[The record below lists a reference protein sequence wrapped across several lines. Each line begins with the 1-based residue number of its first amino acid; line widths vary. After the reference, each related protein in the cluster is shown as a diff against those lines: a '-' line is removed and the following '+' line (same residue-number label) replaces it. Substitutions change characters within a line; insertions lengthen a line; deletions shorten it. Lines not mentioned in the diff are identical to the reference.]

1 MDDIDR
7 MVVNLLQAGFPVCEL
22 PYREAARRLGITED
36 DLIGRIRRMLDEGV
50 LTRFGP
56 LFQAEQ
62 LGGAFTLA
70 AISVPEADFER
81 TAAIINAMPEVAHNY
96 ERDHELNMWFVLA
109 TETAGGMARAM
120 ERIERD
126 TGYPVVDMPKTREY
140 FVGLRFEV

>member
-7 MVVNLLQAGFPVCEL
+7 MIVNLLQTGFPVCEL
-22 PYREAARRLGITED
+22 PYREAAQTLGITED
-36 DLIGRIRRMLDEGV
+36 DLIARISRMLDEGV

-81 TAAIINAMPEVAHNY
+81 TAAIVNAMPEVAHNY

-109 TETAGGMARAM
+109 TETAGGMARAK

-126 TGYPVVDMPKTREY
+126 TGYPVIDMPKTREY
-140 FVGLRFEV
+140 FVGLKFEV

>member
-1 MDDIDR
+1 MSRRSNVDDIDR
-7 MVVNLLQAGFPVCEL
+7 MIVNLLQTGFPVCEL
-22 PYREAARRLGITED
+22 PYREAAQTPGITED
-36 DLIGRIRRMLDEGV
+36 DLIARISRMLDEGV

-81 TAAIINAMPEVAHNY
+81 TAAIVNAMPEVAHNY

-109 TETAGGMARAM
+109 TET
-120 ERIERD
+120 
-126 TGYPVVDMPKTREY
+126 
-140 FVGLRFEV
+140 